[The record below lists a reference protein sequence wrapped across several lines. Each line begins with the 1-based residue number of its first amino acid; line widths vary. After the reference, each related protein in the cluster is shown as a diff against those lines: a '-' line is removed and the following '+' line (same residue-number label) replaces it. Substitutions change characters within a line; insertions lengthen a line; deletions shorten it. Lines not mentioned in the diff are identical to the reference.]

1 MGAIRPAA
9 ANVFGRAALSALGV
23 ALVAALDFVSGVEIR
38 VYPLYYIP
46 IAFAAWYLG
55 RRWTVAIAA
64 LSTLAWIASNFY
76 AGMHYSAPAIWA
88 FNACMHLVSFLV
100 VGLLLAQLKTAL
112 SHERALSRTDPLTA
126 LLNVRAFHEEARRV
140 LSEARRKGRPVTV
153 AYLDLDDFKAINER
167 LGHHGGDETLRRV
180 ATAIRRSTRLSDLA
194 ARVGGDEFVL
204 VFPETGLDAARV
216 ALDRLR
222 AALAQTVGETGP
234 FVTASIGAVV
244 FTEIPE
250 SVEEMVRV
258 ADQWMY
264 RAKAAG
270 KDRVLLEAGVPAPP
284 AVSAAGG

>member
-1 MGAIRPAA
+1 MGAIQPARFPA
-9 ANVFGRAALSALGV
+9 FGGATLSALGV
-23 ALVAALDFVSGVEIR
+23 GVVAALDFVSGVEIR
-38 VYPLYYIP
+38 VYPLYYLP
-46 IAFAAWYLG
+46 IAFSAWYIG
-55 RRWTVAIAA
+55 RQWTVVVAA
-64 LSTLAWIASNFY
+64 LSTTAWITSNY
-76 AGMHYSAPAIWA
+76 HAGMHYSSTAIWA
-88 FNACMHLVSFLV
+88 FNASMHMVSFLV

-112 SHERALSRTDPLTA
+112 THERELSRTDPLTA

-153 AYLDLDDFKAINER
+153 AYLDLDDFKSINER

-180 ATAIRRSTRLSDLA
+180 ATAIRRSTRISDLA

-204 VFPETGLDAARV
+204 VFPETGMDAARV

-222 AALAQTVGETGP
+222 AALAQMVGETGP

-244 FTEIPE
+244 FEAIPE
-250 SVEEMVRV
+250 SVEEMVRE

-270 KDRVLLEAGVPAPP
+270 KDRVLLEPGAPAPAP
-284 AVSAAGG
+284 VSAAGG

>member
-1 MGAIRPAA
+1 MGAIQAARLPA
-9 ANVFGRAALSALGV
+9 VTRAALSALGV
-23 ALVAALDFVSGVEIR
+23 AAVAALDFVSGVEIR
-38 VYPLYYIP
+38 VYPLYYLP
-46 IAFAAWYLG
+46 IAFAAWYIG
-55 RRWTVAIAA
+55 RQWTVAIAA
-64 LSTLAWIASNFY
+64 LSTASWITSNYY
-76 AGMHYSAPAIWA
+76 AGMYYSAPAIWA

-100 VGLLLAQLKTAL
+100 VGLLLAQLKAAL
-112 SHERALSRTDPLTA
+112 SHERELSRTDPLTA

-140 LSEARRKGRPVTV
+140 LSEARRKGRPITA
-153 AYLDLDDFKAINER
+153 AYLDLDDFKSINER

-180 ATAIRRSTRLSDLA
+180 ATAIRRSTRISDLA

-204 VFPETGLDAARV
+204 VFPETGMDAARV

-244 FTEIPE
+244 FEAIPG
-250 SVEEMVRV
+250 SVEDMVRE

-270 KDRVLLEAGVPAPP
+270 KDRVLLEAGAPAPAP
-284 AVSAAGG
+284 VSAAGG

>member
-1 MGAIRPAA
+1 MGAIQAARLPA
-9 ANVFGRAALSALGV
+9 VTRAALSALGV
-23 ALVAALDFVSGVEIR
+23 AVVAALDFVSGVEIR
-38 VYPLYYIP
+38 VYPLYYLP
-46 IAFAAWYLG
+46 IAFAAWYIG
-55 RRWTVAIAA
+55 REWTVAIAA
-64 LSTLAWIASNFY
+64 LCTASWITSNYY

-112 SHERALSRTDPLTA
+112 SHERELSRTDPLTA

-153 AYLDLDDFKAINER
+153 AYLDLDDFKSINER

-180 ATAIRRSTRLSDLA
+180 ATAIRRSTRISDLA

-204 VFPETGLDAARV
+204 VFPETGMDAARV

-222 AALAQTVGETGP
+222 AALAQMVGETGP

-244 FTEIPE
+244 FEAIPV
-250 SVEEMVRV
+250 SVEEMVRE

-270 KDRVLLEAGVPAPP
+270 QDRVLLEAGGPARAP
-284 AVSAAGG
+284 VSAAGG